1 MYIKSQSEVDNS
13 LYLTTRNFRK
23 RIETLEKGEEGGDG
37 GCAYGTPKRFLIL
50 TTKNNTNF

>member
-23 RIETLEKGEEGGDG
+23 CIETLEKGEEGGGTG
-37 GCAYGTPKRFLIL
+37 GVRMAHQSAF
-50 TTKNNTNF
+50 

>member
-23 RIETLEKGEEGGDG
+23 CIETLEKGEEGGDG

>member
-23 RIETLEKGEEGGDG
+23 RIETLEKGEEGGG
-37 GCAYGTPKRFLIL
+37 RGVCVWH
-50 TTKNNTNF
+50 TKALFNTNYKK